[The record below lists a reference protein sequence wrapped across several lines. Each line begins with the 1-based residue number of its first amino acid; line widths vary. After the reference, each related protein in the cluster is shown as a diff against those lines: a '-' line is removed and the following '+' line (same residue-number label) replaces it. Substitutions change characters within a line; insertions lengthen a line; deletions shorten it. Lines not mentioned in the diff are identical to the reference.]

1 MKIPHWLK
9 LISGPLAAILIILFA
24 DIAPGKP
31 EVTRMAAITIWIALW
46 WLTEVV
52 DLAVTSL
59 VPFVMLPILG
69 MVSLDTVARQ
79 YMDQVMFLFIGGFII
94 AFAVEKW
101 GLHKRIA
108 LRILTAVGDTP
119 SSILFGV
126 MLTAYLISMWISN
139 TATTMMLLSAVLSII
154 LQLDEHVGEGKHKIA
169 AALLLGLAYS
179 ATIGGMATPVGTP
192 PNMAFFSFYKNNFP
206 AAGDLNFF
214 SWAVFGFPVSILL
227 LMACFLLLKYFY
239 IKGAGNYRFD
249 KSFFRES
256 YKALGPVTAEEKIVL
271 AVFAV
276 TALLWF
282 TRADI
287 PLGSFTFRGWAGL
300 LHLDKAIQ
308 DSSVAILMA
317 ILLFIIPSS
326 TKKGE
331 KILVWDDVK
340 KLPFDVILLFGSGF
354 ALAKGFEESGLS
366 TWLAGHLAGLHSFHP
381 LLILLLLCALI
392 TVISE
397 FASNIACIQ
406 LVLPVLVPIVG
417 ILGLHPL
424 VLMIP
429 ATLAASL
436 GFMLPVATAPNT
448 IVFGSKRIQ
457 VKQMLKAGFW
467 IDLSGILIIAV
478 VCYLMGM
485 IYFS

>member
-1 MKIPHWLK
+1 MKIPNWVK
-9 LISGPLAAILIILFA
+9 LISGPLAAFLMIMFLDL
-24 DIAPGKP
+24 APGKP
-31 EVTRMAAITIWIALW
+31 EVTRMAAVTVWIALW
-46 WLTEVV
+46 WFTEVV

-59 VPFVMLPILG
+59 VPFVVLPLLG
-69 MVSLDTVARQ
+69 LVNLETVSRQ

-108 LRILTAVGDTP
+108 LRILTSVGNSP

-139 TATTMMLLSAVLSII
+139 TATTMMLLSAVFSII
-154 LQLDEHVGEGKHKIA
+154 SQLDEKVGEGKHKIA

-192 PNMAFFSFYKNNFP
+192 PNMAFFSFYKNNF
-206 AAGDLNFF
+206 AGAGELNFF
-214 SWAVFGFPVSILL
+214 SWAMFGLPVSILL
-227 LMACFLLLKYFY
+227 LAACFLVLRY
-239 IKGAGNYRFD
+239 IVIGKHAHYTFD
-249 KSFFRES
+249 KSYFKQS
-256 YKALGPVTAEEKIVL
+256 YEALGKVTREEKIVS
-271 AVFAV
+271 AVFFI

-300 LHLDKAIQ
+300 LHIEKAVQ
-308 DSSVAILMA
+308 DSTVAIFMA
-317 ILLFIIPSS
+317 ILLFVIPA
-326 TKKGE
+326 KGTENE

-366 TWLAGHLAGLHSFHP
+366 LWLAGHLAGLHNFHP
-381 LLILLLLCALI
+381 LLILLVLCALI
-392 TVISE
+392 TIISE

-406 LVLPVLVPIVG
+406 LVLPILVPMVG

-448 IVFGSKRIQ
+448 IVFGSKRIK
-457 VKQMLKAGFW
+457 VNQMLKAGFF
-467 IDLSGILIIAV
+467 IDLAGILIIAT
-478 VCYLMGM
+478 VCYLMGLL
-485 IYFS
+485 YFG